1 MPGVVVINQTPVEL
15 FDEDGNPVTVVQ
27 EGSTVTLMVN
37 NVHQMEML
45 RSIYVELRKM
55 NIQLAHMT
63 DMDLDDVELEDF
75 EE

>member
-63 DMDLDDVELEDF
+63 DMNLDDVELEDF